1 LIRLD
6 RIVRQN
12 SGISARRA
20 LKRMNDLH
28 VTVRTVRN
36 YLTRLGWRTIRT
48 KYCQFVSN
56 KNLYER
62 FVYAK
67 ICLLSHERFYYH
79 IFMDECTVELVRHGS
94 FFRVKDAPDQIK
106 LVGRYAHEASIH
118 IIGAISRRGRSELY
132 IIHGSLNSNGLQ
144 YLSDRFLLPFIRR
157 MFPTHHCLYID
168 GAGHHLLLQLNYISK
183 EISI

>member
-1 LIRLD
+1 MIRLD

-36 YLTRLGWRTIRT
+36 YLTRLGWRTVRT

-56 KNLYER
+56 KNRIER
-62 FVYAK
+62 FIYAK

-79 IFMDECTVELVRHGS
+79 IFMD
-94 FFRVKDAPDQIK
+94 
-106 LVGRYAHEASIH
+106 
-118 IIGAISRRGRSELY
+118 
-132 IIHGSLNSNGLQ
+132 
-144 YLSDRFLLPFIRR
+144 
-157 MFPTHHCLYID
+157 
-168 GAGHHLLLQLNYISK
+168 
-183 EISI
+183 